1 MHFIHKNVSKLFKT
15 QLDKT
20 MVLSKFKHSGQTQD
34 QRVYQEVENP
44 IEYVFDTAPSKLITD
59 WLLYFGSTHFDQ

>member
-1 MHFIHKNVSKLFKT
+1 MSVSYLN
-15 QLDKT
+15 L
-20 MVLSKFKHSGQTQD
+20 KFKHSGQTQD

-44 IEYVFDTAPSKLITD
+44 IQYVFDTAPSKLITD